1 VSAKLPAVNG
11 KRVISAL
18 EKEGWY
24 VKRVRG
30 SHHVLRHPSI
40 PDAIPVP
47 VHGSRPLKRGTLA
60 SILHAAGISRDEF
73 AELLRVTASSPSVA
87 L

>member
-1 VSAKLPAVNG
+1 MSTKLPALSG
-11 KRVISAL
+11 KQVIAAL

-30 SHHVLRHPSI
+30 SHHVLRHQSI

-47 VHGSRPLKRGTLA
+47 VHENRPIKRGTLA
-60 SILHAAGISRDEF
+60 SILRAAGISRDEF
-73 AELLRVTASSPSVA
+73 TQLLR
-87 L
+87 

>member
-11 KRVISAL
+11 KQVIAAL

-47 VHGSRPLKRGTLA
+47 VHGNRQVKRGTLA
-60 SILHAAGISRDEF
+60 SVLRAAGISREEF
-73 AELLRVTASSPSVA
+73 GDLLR
-87 L
+87 

>member
-1 VSAKLPAVNG
+1 MSPKLPAVSG
-11 KRVISAL
+11 KQVIAAL

-47 VHGSRPLKRGTLA
+47 VHGNRPVKRGTLA
-60 SILHAAGISRDEF
+60 SILRAAGMSRDEF
-73 AELLRVTASSPSVA
+73 AKKLK
-87 L
+87 

>member
-11 KRVISAL
+11 KQVIAAL

-47 VHGSRPLKRGTLA
+47 VHGNREIKRGTLA
-60 SILHAAGISRDEF
+60 SILRTAGVGRDEF
-73 AELLRVTASSPSVA
+73 ARLVR
-87 L
+87 

>member
-1 VSAKLPAVNG
+1 MSAKLPAVNG
-11 KRVISAL
+11 RQVVVAL

-30 SHHVLRHPSI
+30 THHVLRHPTT
-40 PDAIPVP
+40 PGAIPVP

-60 SILHAAGISRDEF
+60 SILRAAGSVE
-73 AELLRVTASSPSVA
+73 TSSHNCPGS
-87 L
+87 

>member
-1 VSAKLPAVNG
+1 MSPKLPAVSG
-11 KRVISAL
+11 KQVITAL

-30 SHHVLRHPSI
+30 SHRVLRHPDI

-47 VHGSRPLKRGTLA
+47 VHGSRPLKRGTL
-60 SILHAAGISRDEF
+60 SSVLRTAGVSRDEF
-73 AELLRVTASSPSVA
+73 AQLLR
-87 L
+87 

>member
-11 KRVISAL
+11 KQVIAAL

-24 VKRVRG
+24 VKRIRG
-30 SHHVLRHPSI
+30 SHHVLRHPRI

-47 VHGSRPLKRGTLA
+47 VHGNRQLKRGTLA
-60 SILHAAGISRDEF
+60 SILRAAGISRDEF
-73 AELLRVTASSPSVA
+73 AQLLR
-87 L
+87 

>member
-11 KRVISAL
+11 KQVIAAL

-47 VHGSRPLKRGTLA
+47 VHGNRPIKRGTLA
-60 SILHAAGISRDEF
+60 SILRVVGLSREEF
-73 AELLRVTASSPSVA
+73 GDLLR
-87 L
+87 

>member
-1 VSAKLPAVNG
+1 VSARLPAVNG
-11 KRVISAL
+11 KQAIAAL
-18 EKEGWY
+18 EKGGWY
-24 VKRVRG
+24 VKRIRG

-60 SILHAAGISRDEF
+60 SILRAAGISRDEF
-73 AELLRVTASSPSVA
+73 AQLLR
-87 L
+87 

>member
-11 KRVISAL
+11 KQVIAAL

-30 SHHVLRHPSI
+30 SHHVLRHQSI

-60 SILHAAGISRDEF
+60 SILRAAGISRDEF
-73 AELLRVTASSPSVA
+73 AQRLR
-87 L
+87 

>member
-1 VSAKLPAVNG
+1 MSAKLPAVSG
-11 KRVISAL
+11 KQVIAAL

-47 VHGSRPLKRGTLA
+47 VHANRPIKRGTLA
-60 SILHAAGISRDEF
+60 SILRTAGISRDEF
-73 AELLRVTASSPSVA
+73 ASRLK
-87 L
+87 

>member
-1 VSAKLPAVNG
+1 VSAKLPAVSG
-11 KRVISAL
+11 KQVIAAL

-30 SHHVLRHPSI
+30 SHHVLRHPTI

-60 SILHAAGISRDEF
+60 SIMRAAEINRDRF
-73 AELLRVTASSPSVA
+73 VKLLR
-87 L
+87 

>member
-1 VSAKLPAVNG
+1 MSAKLPAVNG
-11 KRVISAL
+11 KQVIAAL

-30 SHHVLRHPSI
+30 SHHVLRHSTI

-47 VHGSRPLKRGTLA
+47 VHSNRPLKRGTLA
-60 SILHAAGISRDEF
+60 SILRAAAISRDEF
-73 AELLRVTASSPSVA
+73 ARLLR
-87 L
+87 

>member
-1 VSAKLPAVNG
+1 MSPKLPAVSG
-11 KRVISAL
+11 KQVIAAL

-47 VHGSRPLKRGTLA
+47 VHGSRPIKRGTLA
-60 SILHAAGISRDEF
+60 SILRAAGISRDGF
-73 AELLRVTASSPSVA
+73 AQMLR
-87 L
+87 

>member
-1 VSAKLPAVNG
+1 MSAKLPAVNG
-11 KRVISAL
+11 KQVIAAL

-30 SHHVLRHPSI
+30 SHHVLRHSSI

-47 VHGSRPLKRGTLA
+47 VHGNRPLKRGTLA
-60 SILHAAGISRDEF
+60 SILRAAGISRDEF
-73 AELLRVTASSPSVA
+73 VKLLR
-87 L
+87 